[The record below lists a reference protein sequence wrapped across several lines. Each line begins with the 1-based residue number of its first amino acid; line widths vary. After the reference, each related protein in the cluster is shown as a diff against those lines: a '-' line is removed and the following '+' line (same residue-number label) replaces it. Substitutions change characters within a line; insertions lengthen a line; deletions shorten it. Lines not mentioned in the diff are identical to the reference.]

1 MEKKYHIPVSVQ
13 NDAKCFALGEKSAD
27 HGKKFKNIVAVTI
40 STGLRAGIIINEKLY
55 VGYNGGAGE
64 FGEMTFKDQN
74 AEYYCAGKYFIKKYN
89 KSGEEL
95 FKEANQNN
103 PKALTIFN
111 EFGHNL
117 GKVLAMVVHAID
129 PEIII
134 LGGSVSKAYKFFEK

>member
-1 MEKKYHIPVSVQ
+1 M
-13 NDAKCFALGEKSAD
+13 
-27 HGKKFKNIVAVTI
+27 
-40 STGLRAGIIINEKLY
+40 
-55 VGYNGGAGE
+55 GYNGGAGE